1 MNSRDILNTLDL
13 CDKLNLDFF
22 LVFDKYKERFTPTL
36 TYKINPNINLPQ
48 VLHIYDA
55 GWDEVD
61 TIIFKNITNIIP
73 IVGHYKL

>member
-1 MNSRDILNTLDL
+1 MEGKDILNTLNL
-13 CDKLNLDFF
+13 CDKLNLDFY

-36 TYKINPNINLPQ
+36 TYNINPNINLPQ

-61 TIIFKNITNIIP
+61 TIIFENITNIIP
-73 IVGHYKL
+73 IVSDSNL